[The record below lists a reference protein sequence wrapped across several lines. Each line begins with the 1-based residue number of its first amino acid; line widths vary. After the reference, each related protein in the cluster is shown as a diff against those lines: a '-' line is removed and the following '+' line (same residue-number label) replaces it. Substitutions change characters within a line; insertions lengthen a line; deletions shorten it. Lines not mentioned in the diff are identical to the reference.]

1 MNIREYNR
9 DAWDREVK
17 KNNKWTI
24 PVSSDTIARARK
36 GDWQILLTPTIAV
49 PLDWFPQLKG
59 ADVLCLASG
68 GGQQG
73 PVLAAVGANV
83 TVLDNS
89 PLQLEQDQLVAQR
102 DGLSIRLM
110 EGDMA
115 DLHMFDSTSYDLI
128 VHPVS
133 NTFVPDVQPVWR
145 EAFRVLRPGGT
156 LLAGFMNPATYLVDY
171 ALAESTGVLQVK
183 YRIPYSDI
191 CDLPEEERNR
201 RLEQGEAMEFSHT
214 LDDQIGGQL
223 AAGFI
228 ITGFYE
234 DRTPPSDKEPLT
246 MYMPNCM
253 ATRAL
258 RPRRSDQRS
267 ADTI

>member
-1 MNIREYNR
+1 MDIRQYNR

-17 KNNKWTI
+17 KSNKWTV
-24 PVSSDTIARARK
+24 PVSAETIAKARR
-36 GDWQILLTPTIAV
+36 GDWQIVLTPTIPV
-49 PLDWFPQLKG
+49 PREWFPQIKG

-73 PVLAAVGANV
+73 PILAAAGASV

-89 PLQLEQDQLVAQR
+89 PLQLEQDRSVAESE
-102 DGLSIRLM
+102 GLSIRLV

-115 DLHMFDSTSYDLI
+115 DLSMFDAMSYDLI

-133 NTFVPDVQPVWR
+133 NTFVPDILPVWR
-145 EAFRVLRPGGT
+145 EAFRALRHGGI
-156 LLAGFMNPATYLVDY
+156 LLAGFMNPAAYLVDY
-171 ALAESTGVLQVK
+171 ELAERTGVLQVK
-183 YRIPYSDI
+183 YRIPYSDLR
-191 CDLPEEERNR
+191 DLPEDEKKR
-201 RLEQGEAMEFSHT
+201 RQEQGEPMEFSHT

-234 DRTPPSDKEPLT
+234 DRSPPSKEEPLT
-246 MYMPNCM
+246 TYMPNCM
-253 ATRAL
+253 ATRAVK
-258 RPRRSDQRS
+258 P
-267 ADTI
+267 

>member
-1 MNIREYNR
+1 MTAKAMNIREYNR

-17 KNNKWTI
+17 KSNRWTL
-24 PVSSDTIARARK
+24 PVDCDTIAKARRA
-36 GDWQILLTPTIAV
+36 DWQIVLTPTIPV
-49 PLDWFPQLKG
+49 PADWFPQIKG

-73 PVLAAVGANV
+73 PVLAAAGAEV

-89 PLQLEQDQLVAQR
+89 PLQLEQDRFVAER
-102 DGLSIRLM
+102 DGLHIRLV

-115 DLHMFDSTSYDLI
+115 NLGMFDSMSYDLI

-133 NTFVPDVQPVWR
+133 NTFVPDVRPVWR
-145 EAFRVLRPGGT
+145 EAFRVLRQGGI
-156 LLAGFMNPATYLVDY
+156 LLAGFMNPAAYLVDY
-171 ALAESTGVLQVK
+171 ELAESTGILQVM
-183 YRIPYSDI
+183 YRIPYSDLR
-191 CDLPEEERNR
+191 DLPEDERKR
-201 RLEQGEAMEFSHT
+201 RQEQREPMEFSHT

-234 DRTPPSDKEPLT
+234 DRTPPSKEEPLT
-246 MYMPNCM
+246 VYMPNCM
-253 ATRAL
+253 ATRAIK
-258 RPRRSDQRS
+258 P
-267 ADTI
+267 

>member
-1 MNIREYNR
+1 MNIREHNR
-9 DAWDREVK
+9 DAWNREVK
-17 KNNKWTI
+17 KNNKWTV
-24 PVSSDTIARARK
+24 PVSAETIAMARR
-36 GDWQILLTPTIAV
+36 GDWQIVLTPTIPV
-49 PLDWFPQLKG
+49 PADWFPQLKG

-89 PLQLEQDQLVAQR
+89 PLQLDQDRLVAQR
-102 DGLSIRLM
+102 DGLSIRLI
-110 EGDMA
+110 EGDMV

-133 NTFVPDVQPVWR
+133 NTFVPDVRPVWR
-145 EAFRVLRPGGT
+145 EAFRVLRPGGI
-156 LLAGFMNPATYLVDY
+156 LLAAFMNPAAYLVDY
-171 ALAESTGVLQVK
+171 ELADRTGVLQVR

-191 CDLPEEERNR
+191 CDLPEEERKH
-201 RLEQGEAMEFSHT
+201 RLKQGEPMEFSHT

-223 AAGFI
+223 AAGFV

-234 DRTPPSDKEPLT
+234 DRTPPSETEPLT

-258 RPRRSDQRS
+258 KPR
-267 ADTI
+267 

>member
-1 MNIREYNR
+1 M
-9 DAWDREVK
+9 K
-17 KNNKWTI
+17 KNNQWTV
-24 PVSSDTIARARK
+24 PVSADTVARARQN
-36 GDWQILLTPTIAV
+36 DWHIVLTPTKPV
-49 PLDWFPQLKG
+49 PLDWFPPLQG

-73 PVLAAVGANV
+73 PVLAAAGANV

-89 PLQLEQDQLVAQR
+89 PLQLEQDHLVAQR
-102 DGLSIRLM
+102 DSLSIRLI

-115 DLHMFDSTSYDLI
+115 DLHMFDSATYDLI

-133 NTFVPDVQPVWR
+133 NTFVPDVRPVWR
-145 EAFRVLRPGGT
+145 EAFRVLRPRGV
-156 LLAGFMNPATYLVDY
+156 LLAGFMNPSTYLVDY
-171 ALAESTGVLQVK
+171 ELADRTGVLQVK

-191 CDLPEEERNR
+191 RDLPEEEKKH
-201 RLEQGEAMEFSHT
+201 RLQQGEPMEFSHT

-234 DRTPPSDKEPLT
+234 DRTPPSEKEPLT
-246 MYMPNCM
+246 KYMSNCM

-258 RPRRSDQRS
+258 KPG
-267 ADTI
+267 

>member
-9 DAWDREVK
+9 DAWDREVQ

-24 PVSSDTIARARK
+24 PVTAETIVKARR
-36 GDWQILLTPTIAV
+36 GDWQIVLTPMIPV
-49 PLDWFPQLKG
+49 PVDWFPQLKG

-73 PVLAAVGANV
+73 PVLAAAGANV

-89 PLQLEQDQLVAQR
+89 PLQLEQDRFVAER
-102 DGLSIRLM
+102 DGLSIRLI

-115 DLHMFDSTSYDLI
+115 DLNMLDSISYDLI

-133 NTFVPDVQPVWR
+133 NTFVPDVRPVWR
-145 EAFRVLRPGGT
+145 EAFRVLRHGGI
-156 LLAGFMNPATYLVDY
+156 LLAGFMNPATYLMDY
-171 ALAESTGVLQVK
+171 ELAERTSVLQVK
-183 YRIPYSDI
+183 YRIPYADI
-191 CDLPEEERNR
+191 HDLPAEEKQR
-201 RLEQGEAMEFSHT
+201 RLERGEPMEFSHT

-223 AAGFI
+223 AAGLI

-234 DRTPPSDKEPLT
+234 DRTPPSQNEPLT

-253 ATRAL
+253 ATRAVKL
-258 RPRRSDQRS
+258 
-267 ADTI
+267 

>member
-1 MNIREYNR
+1 MNIHEHNK
-9 DAWDREVK
+9 DAWNCEVK
-17 KNNKWTI
+17 KHNKWTI
-24 PVSSDTIARARK
+24 PVGAETIARARQ
-36 GDWQILLTPTIAV
+36 GDWQIVLTPTIPV
-49 PLDWFPQLKG
+49 PADWFPQLKG

-89 PLQLEQDQLVAQR
+89 PLQLEQDRFVADR
-102 DGLSIRLM
+102 DGLSIRLV

-115 DLHMFDSTSYDLI
+115 DLDMFDSTSYDLI

-133 NTFVPDVQPVWR
+133 NTFVPDVRPVWR
-145 EAFRVLRPGGT
+145 EAFRVLRPGGI
-156 LLAGFMNPATYLVDY
+156 LLSGFMNPAAYLVDY
-171 ALAESTGVLQVK
+171 ELAERTGVLQVK
-183 YRIPYSDI
+183 YRIPYSDLN
-191 CDLPEEERNR
+191 DLPKGQRKH
-201 RLEQGEAMEFSHT
+201 RLEQGEPMEFSHT

-223 AAGFI
+223 AAGFT

-234 DRTPPSDKEPLT
+234 DRTPPSEKEPLT

-258 RPRRSDQRS
+258 KPR
-267 ADTI
+267 

>member
-24 PVSSDTIARARK
+24 PVSADTIARARQ
-36 GDWQILLTPTIAV
+36 GDWQILLTPTIPV
-49 PLDWFPQLKG
+49 PVHWFPQLKG

-73 PVLAAVGANV
+73 PVLAAAGGNV

-89 PLQLEQDQLVAQR
+89 PLQLKQDHLVAQR
-102 DGLSIRLM
+102 DGLSIRLV
-110 EGDMA
+110 EGDMV

-133 NTFVPDVQPVWR
+133 NTFVSDVQPVWR
-145 EAFRVLRPGGT
+145 EAFRVLRPGGI
-156 LLAGFMNPATYLVDY
+156 LLAGFMNPAAYLVDY
-171 ALAESTGVLQVK
+171 ELADRTGVLQVR
-183 YRIPYSDI
+183 YRIPYADI
-191 CDLPEEERNR
+191 CDLPEEEKKH
-201 RLEQGEAMEFSHT
+201 RLGQGEPMEFSHT

-234 DRTPPSDKEPLT
+234 DRTPPSETEPLT
-246 MYMPNCM
+246 MYMANCM

-258 RPRRSDQRS
+258 KPR
-267 ADTI
+267 

>member
-17 KNNKWTI
+17 KNNRWTI
-24 PVSSDTIARARK
+24 PVSAETIARARQ
-36 GDWQILLTPTIAV
+36 GDWQIVLTPTIPV
-49 PLDWFPQLKG
+49 PVDWFPQLKG

-89 PLQLEQDQLVAQR
+89 PLQLEQDRLIAQR
-102 DGLSIRLM
+102 DGLSIRPV

-133 NTFVPDVQPVWR
+133 NTFVPDVRPVWR
-145 EAFRVLRPGGT
+145 EAFRVLRPGGV

-171 ALAESTGVLQVK
+171 ELAERTGVLQVK

-191 CDLPEEERNR
+191 CDLPEEEKKH
-201 RLEQGEAMEFSHT
+201 RLEQGEPMEFSHT

-234 DRTPPSDKEPLT
+234 DRTPPSEKEPLT

-258 RPRRSDQRS
+258 KPR
-267 ADTI
+267 